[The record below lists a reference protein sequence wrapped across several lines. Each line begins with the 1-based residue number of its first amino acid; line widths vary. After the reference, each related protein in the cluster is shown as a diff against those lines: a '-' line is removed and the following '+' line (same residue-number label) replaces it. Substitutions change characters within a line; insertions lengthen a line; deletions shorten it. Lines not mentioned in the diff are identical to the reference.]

1 MALEIYSGSS
11 CLSNTRVR
19 RFKWQAS
26 TSNCAARPEVLKDY
40 GHIRLS
46 WIARL
51 IPRFA
56 HMAFTATSAGKVQVR
71 STRTVTRFWSSRVDD
86 VALGDV
92 TWLAAES
99 GGGKGPG
106 R

>member
-1 MALEIYSGSS
+1 
-11 CLSNTRVR
+11 
-19 RFKWQAS
+19 
-26 TSNCAARPEVLKDY
+26 
-40 GHIRLS
+40 
-46 WIARL
+46 
-51 IPRFA
+51 
-56 HMAFTATSAGKVQVR
+56 MAFTATSAGKVQVR

>member
-1 MALEIYSGSS
+1 MNYLGLS
-11 CLSNTRVR
+11 CPSNTRVR
-19 RFKWQAS
+19 RLNWQPN

-51 IPRFA
+51 ITRFA
-56 HMAFTATSAGKVQVR
+56 HMTFTATSAGKVQVR